1 MKEYLDREIFRTLSL
16 LIDAEG
22 IEAFVIGGFVRDC
35 LLGRDAP
42 KDIDI
47 VVAGSGI
54 ALAKKL
60 AARLGHGAKVNY
72 YKKFGTAMVRTDGL
86 DIEFVGARKESYS
99 RDSRKPVVED
109 GTIEDDQRRRD
120 FTINALAIGLNN
132 RNFGNLVDPFNGLID
147 LNLKLLRT
155 PQDPDT
161 TFSDDPL
168 RMMRAIRFASE
179 LGFIIEEETFKAIVR
194 NRERIGIVS
203 AERITDELHKILQA
217 PVPSEGLSLLDTSG
231 LLPLIFPELAE
242 LKGVEELGSIRH
254 KDNFYHTITVVDNI
268 SRKTDNLWLRWT
280 ALLHDIAKP
289 ATKRFSDGNGW
300 TFHGHEYVGAGMIP
314 VIFRKHKLPLND
326 KMKYVQKLVLLHLR
340 PIALS
345 QDDVTDSAVRR
356 LIFYAGDDL
365 EDLMTLCEA
374 DITSRNEYTV
384 RKHLANFNLVME
396 KISEL
401 EERDHIR
408 NFQPPISGEMI
419 MQAFGIGPSKPVG
432 EIKNAIKEAIL
443 DGDIRNDYHEAY
455 ELMIRKGKEMGLEPA
470 ADRHV
475 KD

>member
-268 SRKTDNLWLRWT
+268 SMKTDNLWLRWT

-356 LIFYAGDDL
+356 LIFDAGDDL

-384 RKHLANFNLVME
+384 RKHLANFNLVRE

>member
-132 RNFGNLVDPFNGLID
+132 RNFGNLVDTFNGLID

-268 SRKTDNLWLRWT
+268 SMKTDNLWLRWT

-356 LIFYAGDDL
+356 LIFDAGDDL

-384 RKHLANFNLVME
+384 RKHLANFNLVRE

>member
-356 LIFYAGDDL
+356 LIFDAGDDL

-384 RKHLANFNLVME
+384 RKHLANFNLVRE